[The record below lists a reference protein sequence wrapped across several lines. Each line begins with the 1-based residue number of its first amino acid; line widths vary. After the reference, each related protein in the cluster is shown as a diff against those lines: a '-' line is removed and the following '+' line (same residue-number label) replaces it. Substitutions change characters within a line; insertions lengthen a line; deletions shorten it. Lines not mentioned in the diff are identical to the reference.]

1 MELEKN
7 CMKDKDFVVDGEI
20 TVTITLGEYRSLIEF
35 MGKYEPE
42 ISNLNREVWKLK
54 NENSKLREK
63 IANFM
68 CEDDDRDADE

>member
-7 CMKDKDFVVDGEI
+7 YMKDKDFVVDGEI